1 MLLAKKTIENIQKAI
16 TSSKFSVKDIKV
28 KAVYSTPKITLAEY
42 LLDGELVVSQLYPVA
57 GSKISDLILDA
68 AAFSDYYLLSEVY
81 GGLEKDDTAELILEI
96 WPCTGKQN
104 VVSINNTKVTEPPAS
119 KSSLERLKNNF
130 NHQPRRHCK

>member
-1 MLLAKKTIENIQKAI
+1 MLLTAKTIENVQKAI
-16 TSSKFSVKDIKV
+16 NKSSYTVKEIKV
-28 KAVYSTPKITLAEY
+28 KAIYTTPKISVALY
-42 LLDGELVVSQLYPVA
+42 ILDGELVASQLYPVA

>member
-1 MLLAKKTIENIQKAI
+1 MLLAKNTIDNIQKTIVA
-16 TSSKFSVKDIKV
+16 SKFSVKDIKV

-42 LLDGELVVSQLYPVA
+42 LLDEELVVSQLYPVA

-104 VVSINNTKVTEPPAS
+104 VVSINNTKVTEPAAS

-130 NHQPRRHCK
+130 NHQPQRHYK

>member
-1 MLLAKKTIENIQKAI
+1 MLLAKTTIENIQETI
-16 TSSKFSVKDIKV
+16 VSSKFSVKDIKV

-42 LLDGELVVSQLYPVA
+42 LLDEELVVSQLYPVA

-104 VVSINNTKVTEPPAS
+104 VVSINNTKVTEPAAS

-130 NHQPRRHCK
+130 NHQPQRHYK

>member
-1 MLLAKKTIENIQKAI
+1 MLLAKNTIENIQKAI
-16 TSSKFSVKDIKV
+16 ISSKFSVKDIKV

-42 LLDGELVVSQLYPVA
+42 LLDGELVASQLYPVA

-81 GGLEKDDTAELILEI
+81 GGLEKDDAAELILEI

-104 VVSINNTKVTEPPAS
+104 VVPINNIKITEPAAS

-130 NHQPRRHCK
+130 NHQPRRHYK

>member
-1 MLLAKKTIENIQKAI
+1 MLLAKNTIENIQKAI
-16 TSSKFSVKDIKV
+16 DLSKFSVKEIKV

-42 LLDGELVVSQLYPVA
+42 LLDGVLVASQLYPVA

-96 WPCTGKQN
+96 WPCTGKKN
-104 VVSINNTKVTEPPAS
+104 VISINNTKVTEPPAS

-130 NHQPRRHCK
+130 NHQPRRQYK

>member
-1 MLLAKKTIENIQKAI
+1 MLLAKNTIDNIQKTIVA
-16 TSSKFSVKDIKV
+16 SKFSVKDIKV

-42 LLDGELVVSQLYPVA
+42 LLDEELVVSQLYPVA

-81 GGLEKDDTAELILEI
+81 GGLEKDDAAELILEI

-104 VVSINNTKVTEPPAS
+104 VVSINNTKVTEPAAS

-130 NHQPRRHCK
+130 NHQPQRHYK

>member
-1 MLLAKKTIENIQKAI
+1 MLLAKNTIENIQKAI

-57 GSKISDLILDA
+57 GSKISNLILDA